1 MILRVEIPNYIRK
14 VRLSESQNAKYWEWD
29 GKTIKCGSKKLPKK
43 YINPKYKDE
52 IIKLNGNVQP
62 HHLIGSFAIGLYR
75 NNKFVEIPAYP
86 PYFPTKIKEGDKY
99 LLVDTYNLPRIEKVI
114 ANDKKVGTPREM
126 VINGQAIYNGLMSA
140 HVRGKIMQ
148 EIKKSF
154 APHIEALPIII
165 DYPVRIKCYLFDTV
179 KNSFDNGKD
188 LESQGQRWDIGNRI
202 YPYSKAFLDLLTTGT
217 DGTNQIF
224 LPKLVD
230 DDRLRVTEDPQG
242 GIFVPIE
249 QGEIPKLV
257 FMIVPDDENYLEALR
272 PIEEE
277 RLAKLK
283 SNKHYAKAST
293 GSDIQI

>member
-43 YINPKYKDE
+43 FIDQRYNDL
-52 IIKLNGNVQP
+52 IIKNNGNIKPEWLNSQYSIVRVK
-62 HHLIGSFAIGLYR
+62 GNKSAIGCVISTDDLS
-75 NNKFVEIPAYP
+75 KDHKHI
-86 PYFPTKIKEGDKY
+86 
-99 LLVDTYNLPRIEKVI
+99 LVDENRTRII

-217 DGTNQIF
+217 DGTNQLF

>member
-29 GKTIKCGSKKLPKK
+29 GKTIRCGSKKLLKK
-43 YINPKYKDE
+43 YIKEDALNE
-52 IIKLNGNVQP
+52 IIMNNGNILPSQLKEQYFIGKFNSKRK
-62 HHLIGSFAIGLYR
+62 LIDHA
-75 NNKFVEIPAYP
+75 KFCFNING
-86 PYFPTKIKEGDKY
+86 IGDKGCSFI
-99 LLVDTYNLPRIEKVI
+99 LIEKIDDGFEKVI

-126 VINGQAIYNGLMSA
+126 VINGQAIYNGAMSN

-154 APHIEALPIII
+154 ASHIEALPYI
-165 DYPVRIKCYLFDTV
+165 DEYPVRIKCYLFDTV
-179 KNSFDNGKD
+179 KNAFDNSKD

-217 DGTNQIF
+217 DGTNILF
-224 LPKLVD
+224 PPKLLD

-249 QGEIPKLV
+249 QGETPKLV
-257 FMIVPDDENYLEALR
+257 FMIVSDDDNYLESIR

-277 RLAKLK
+277 RLTRLK
-283 SNKHYAKAST
+283 NNKHYANIKPK
-293 GSDIQI
+293 DIQI